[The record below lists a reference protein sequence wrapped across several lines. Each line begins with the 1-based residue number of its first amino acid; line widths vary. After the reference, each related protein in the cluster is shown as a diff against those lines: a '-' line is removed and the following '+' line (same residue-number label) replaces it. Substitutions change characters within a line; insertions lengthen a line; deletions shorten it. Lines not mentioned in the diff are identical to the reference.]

1 MEEKIVY
8 LKLNEI
14 KPYDK
19 NPRKNGEAVEYV
31 KNSIKEFGFKS
42 PILLDKN
49 KIIIAGHTRY
59 LASKELELEE
69 IPCIICDELSEEKVK
84 ALRLADNK
92 VSEIASWDFD
102 ILDSE
107 LEDITDIDMSEFG
120 FDLDSLNDDD
130 IDKFFEEDTSTPKDK
145 PKEEIECPYCHKKF
159 EL

>member
-1 MEEKIVY
+1 MKEKIVY

-59 LASKELELEE
+59 LASKELELKE

-92 VSEIASWDFD
+92 VSEIANWDFD
-102 ILDSE
+102 LLDSE